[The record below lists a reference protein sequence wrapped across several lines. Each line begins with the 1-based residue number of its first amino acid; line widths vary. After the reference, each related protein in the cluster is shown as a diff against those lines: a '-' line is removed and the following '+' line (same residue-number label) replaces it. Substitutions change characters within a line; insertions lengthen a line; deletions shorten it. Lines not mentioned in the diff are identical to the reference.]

1 MDQQYSKEELIGYLR
16 QEANRLG
23 KIPTTREVGK
33 VKTIKERFGS
43 WNNAIQ
49 IAFDKKEISREDV
62 LDYLNNYFE
71 NSRLIPDKE
80 YLRKNNKRMY
90 NAIVRFWRSYSNV
103 LDDSG
108 LKSKNGYYLKLL
120 GEAIKKERKRKHIT
134 QQEMSHLLNV
144 SSFTIRSIENGM
156 RDIRRGNIQDNI
168 NKLIEILEISN
179 DRVNAIFLEAC
190 NSKIDE
196 IPEYKTKNN
205 NHAKNAFTKIKN
217 KYDVITFELS
227 NQQFTI
233 SIRVDEDNLISNS
246 FCEAFK
252 SYIQSKQEEI
262 KEIAIKNITD
272 NLIKGFQIK

>member
-1 MDQQYSKEELIGYLR
+1 
-16 QEANRLG
+16 
-23 KIPTTREVGK
+23 
-33 VKTIKERFGS
+33 
-43 WNNAIQ
+43 
-49 IAFDKKEISREDV
+49 
-62 LDYLNNYFE
+62 
-71 NSRLIPDKE
+71 
-80 YLRKNNKRMY
+80 MY

-227 NQQFTI
+227 KYDVITFELSNQQFTI